1 MVSTMHYWHIVP
13 MKLCLIMVEQQMTL
27 KGKANSFLNHYVKV
41 SNLPMI
47 VEDCNFIREFKKRI
61 DSLSTDNGSCSKL
74 TMVELTSAIQ
84 KMKGKGGAGPEDI
97 LLTFLKALGPINFQE
112 LLKIFN
118 GLFMYADFQRIW

>member
-1 MVSTMHYWHIVP
+1 
-13 MKLCLIMVEQQMTL
+13 MTL

-61 DSLSTDNGSCSKL
+61 DSLSTDNESCSKL

-97 LLTFLKALGPINFQE
+97 LLTFLKALGPISFQE